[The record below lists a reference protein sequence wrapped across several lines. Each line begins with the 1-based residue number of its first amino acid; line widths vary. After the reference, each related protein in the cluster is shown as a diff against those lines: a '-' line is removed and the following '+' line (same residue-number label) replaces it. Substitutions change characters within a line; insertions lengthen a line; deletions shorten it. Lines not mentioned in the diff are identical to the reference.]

1 MMSKRC
7 LSIELSLKLNVKEFL
22 GLLRQQHGQ
31 QQGTAWIA
39 AA

>member
-7 LSIELSLKLNVKEFL
+7 LSIELSLKLNVKESL

-31 QQGTAWIA
+31 QQGTASIA